1 MLGSL
6 FFVMSLCRYI
16 DITTFRYFVIS
27 SSRHVDVSLKRHF
40 VISIFRFSGNSIVK
54 EHFIVKMFGR

>member
-16 DITTFRYFVIS
+16 DI
-27 SSRHVDVSLKRHF
+27 
-40 VISIFRFSGNSIVK
+40 SIFRFSGSSIVK
-54 EHFIVKMFGR
+54 EHLIVKMFGR

>member
-6 FFVMSLCRYI
+6 FFVMSLFRYI
-16 DITTFRYFVIS
+16 VISLYRYF
-27 SSRHVDVSLKRHF
+27 
-40 VISIFRFSGNSIVK
+40 GNSIVK

>member
-6 FFVMSLCRYI
+6 FFRYVVISLCRYI
-16 DITTFRYFVIS
+16 VISLFRYIVIS
-27 SSRHVDVSLKRHF
+27 LCRYFD
-40 VISIFRFSGNSIVK
+40 ISIFRYSGNSKVK

>member
-16 DITTFRYFVIS
+16 DITIFRY
-27 SSRHVDVSLKRHF
+27 
-40 VISIFRFSGNSIVK
+40 SGNSKVK

>member
-6 FFVMSLCRYI
+6 FFVMSLYRYVVISLCRYI
-16 DITTFRYFVIS
+16 
-27 SSRHVDVSLKRHF
+27 
-40 VISIFRFSGNSIVK
+40 VISIFRYSGNSKVK